1 MTIAITMGDSS
12 GVGPEIILHAFKK
25 GELPEDFIVIGDYSI
40 MNACNRMLNYN
51 APLRKAEDAG
61 DVQKDFVNVLD
72 LGLLNEDDLS
82 IGAISKASGHAALK
96 YVERA
101 TQLALSGEVAAQV
114 TMPMNKEATR
124 LSEENFS
131 GHTGY
136 IAKLCGQDKYT
147 LMLASEKLIV
157 THVSTHVSL
166 REAIESVKKDQVY
179 DIIKLTHDVLP
190 KLRPSYRIAVAG
202 LNPHA
207 GENGAF
213 GKEDQ
218 DEIQPAVEKA
228 QAEGL
233 EVSGP
238 FPPDTIFMDALKG
251 KYDAIV
257 CMYHDQGHIPMK
269 VLDFEGGV
277 NVTLGLPIIRTSV
290 DHGTAFDIAY
300 QGKAFTGSLR
310 DAFRLAVKLARDK
323 TPSIFIQDAL
333 KSGSFTERRT
343 HERHPCRDKVPDN

>member
-25 GELPEDFIVIGDYSI
+25 NELPQDFVVVGDYGVL
-40 MNACNRMLNYN
+40 NVCNRLLKYDVR
-51 APLRKAEDAG
+51 LRRAN
-61 DVQKDFVNVLD
+61 DVSDLKEGFVNILD
-72 LGLLNEDDLS
+72 LALLREDELK
-82 IGAISKASGHAALK
+82 IGEISKASGHAALK
-96 YVERA
+96 YLEFA
-101 TQLALSGEVAAQV
+101 TELALQGKVSAEV

-124 LSEENFS
+124 LSYPSFT

-136 IAKLCGQDKYT
+136 IAELCGRENYT

-166 REAIESVKKDQVY
+166 RKALDSVQSQQIYEV
-179 DIIKLTHDVLP
+179 IKLTHDVLP
-190 KLRPSYRIAVAG
+190 KLRATSRIAVAG

-213 GKEDQ
+213 GTEEEE
-218 DEIQPAVEKA
+218 EILPAIRKA
-228 QAEGL
+228 RAEGID
-233 EVSGP
+233 VSGP
-238 FPPDTIFMDALKG
+238 FPPDTVFMDVLKG
-251 KYDAIV
+251 KYDAVV

-269 VLDFEGGV
+269 VLDFEGGI

-300 QGKAFTGSLR
+300 QGVAFTGSLR
-310 DAFRLAVKLARDK
+310 DACKLA
-323 TPSIFIQDAL
+323 L
-333 KSGSFTERRT
+333 KLDRR
-343 HERHPCRDKVPDN
+343 

>member
-25 GELPEDFIVIGDYSI
+25 GELSEDFIVIGDYSI
-40 MNACNRMLNYN
+40 LSVCNRMLDYN
-51 APLRKAEDAG
+51 VPLRKAENAG
-61 DVQKDFVNVLD
+61 DVQKGFVNVLD
-72 LGLLNEDDLS
+72 MQLLGEEDLN
-82 IGAISKASGHAALK
+82 IGAISKVSGYAALK

-101 TQLALSGEVAAQV
+101 TELALEGEVAAEV

-136 IAKLCGQDKYT
+136 IAKLCGRDKYT

-166 REAIESVKKDQVY
+166 REAIENVKQKQVY
-179 DIIKLTHDVLP
+179 DVIKLTHDVLP
-190 KLRPSYRIAVAG
+190 KLRPSSRIAVAG

-213 GKEDQ
+213 GNEDQ
-218 DEIQPAVEKA
+218 DEIKPAVERA
-228 QAEGL
+228 RTEGL
-233 EVSGP
+233 EVFGP

-251 KYDAIV
+251 RYDAIV

-269 VLDFEGGV
+269 VLDFEGGI

-310 DAFRLAVKLARDK
+310 DAFRLAVKLAGDK
-323 TPSIFIQDAL
+323 TRSNVY
-333 KSGSFTERRT
+333 GM
-343 HERHPCRDKVPDN
+343 

>member
-25 GELPEDFIVIGDYSI
+25 GELPRSFIVIGDYSI
-40 MNACNRMLNYN
+40 LQACNRLLDYQV
-51 APLRKAEDAG
+51 PLRRAD
-61 DVQKDFVNVLD
+61 DVSDLKEGFVNVLD
-72 LGLLNEDDLS
+72 LGLLKEEDLK
-82 IGAISKASGHAALK
+82 IGELSKASGHAALR
-96 YVERA
+96 YVECA
-101 TQLALSGEVAAQV
+101 TELALWGKVTAEV

-124 LSEENFS
+124 LSDPGFT

-136 IAKLCGQDKYT
+136 IAELCGRDNYT

-166 REAIESVKKDQVY
+166 RNAIESVKRDQVF
-179 DIIKLTHDVLP
+179 DVIKLTRDVLP
-190 KLRPSYRIAVAG
+190 KLRQSSRIAVAG

-213 GKEDQ
+213 GTEDME
-218 DEIQPAVEKA
+218 EIVPAVKKA
-228 QAEGL
+228 QAEGM
-233 EVSGP
+233 EVFGP
-238 FPPDTIFMDALKG
+238 FPPDTIFMDMLKG
-251 KYDAIV
+251 KYDAVV

-269 VLDFEGGV
+269 VLDFQGGI

-300 QGKAFTGSLR
+300 QGVAFTESLR
-310 DAFRLAVKLARDK
+310 DACKLAERLA
-323 TPSIFIQDAL
+323 
-333 KSGSFTERRT
+333 G
-343 HERHPCRDKVPDN
+343 

>member
-25 GELPEDFIVIGDYSI
+25 GELPRSFIVIGDYSI
-40 MNACNRMLNYN
+40 LEACNRIMNYEV
-51 APLRKAEDAG
+51 PLRMSG
-61 DVQKDFVNVLD
+61 DVSDLKEGFVNVLD
-72 LGLLNEDDLS
+72 LGLLKEEDLRIGELS
-82 IGAISKASGHAALK
+82 EASGHAALK

-101 TQLALSGEVAAQV
+101 TELALRGEIAAEV

-124 LSEENFS
+124 LSEPGFT

-136 IAKLCGQDKYT
+136 IAELCGRDKYT

-166 REAIESVKKDQVY
+166 RNAIESVKRDQVF
-179 DIIKLTHDVLP
+179 DVIKLTHDVLP
-190 KLRPSYRIAVAG
+190 KLRLTSRIAVAG

-213 GKEDQ
+213 GTEDLE
-218 DEIQPAVEKA
+218 EIVPAVKRA
-228 QAEGL
+228 QSEGM
-233 EVSGP
+233 EVFGP
-238 FPPDTIFMDALKG
+238 FPPDTIFMDMLKG
-251 KYDAIV
+251 KYDAVV

-269 VLDFEGGV
+269 VLDFQGGI

-300 QGKAFTGSLR
+300 KGVAFTESLR
-310 DAFRLAVKLARDK
+310 DACKLAAK
-323 TPSIFIQDAL
+323 LVS
-333 KSGSFTERRT
+333 
-343 HERHPCRDKVPDN
+343 

>member
-25 GELPEDFIVIGDYSI
+25 GELPRNFIVIGDYRI
-40 MNACNRMLNYN
+40 LHACNRLLRYKV
-51 APLRKAEDAG
+51 PLRRAD
-61 DVQKDFVNVLD
+61 DVSDLREDFVNVLD
-72 LGLLNEDDLS
+72 LGLLKEEDLK
-82 IGAISKASGHAALK
+82 IGEISKASGHAALK
-96 YVERA
+96 YVRCA
-101 TQLALSGEVAAQV
+101 TELAIEGKVTAEV

-124 LSEENFS
+124 LSAPGFT

-136 IAKLCGQDKYT
+136 IAELCGRDKYT

-166 REAIESVKKDQVY
+166 RNAIENVKRDHVF
-179 DIIKLTHDVLP
+179 DVIKLTHDVLP
-190 KLRPSYRIAVAG
+190 KLRQSSRIAVAG

-213 GKEDQ
+213 GTEEF
-218 DEIQPAVEKA
+218 DEIMPAVKKA
-228 QAEGL
+228 QAGGM
-233 EVSGP
+233 EVFGP
-238 FPPDTIFMDALKG
+238 FPPDTIFMDMLKG
-251 KYDAIV
+251 KYDAVV

-269 VLDFEGGV
+269 VLDFQGGI

-300 QGKAFTGSLR
+300 KGVAFTESLR
-310 DAFRLAVKLARDK
+310 DACKLAEK
-323 TPSIFIQDAL
+323 LA
-333 KSGSFTERRT
+333 G
-343 HERHPCRDKVPDN
+343 